1 MKLFL
6 DDVRQPENCVGYMY
20 TRIGKLNPIYL
31 EEWKIVRDFREF
43 CQFIESYYDKIT
55 HVSFDHDLADEHY
68 DPSMF
73 ADDDYRYEE
82 ISNSFKERTGYD
94 CAKWMIEFFKEK
106 NHPLP
111 QFIFIHSMNPIGR
124 EKIKNLFK

>member
-6 DDVRQPENCVGYMY
+6 DDVRQPENCVGYMH

-31 EEWKIVRDFREF
+31 EEWKIVRDFKEFREF
-43 CQFIESYYDKIT
+43 VESYYDKIT
-55 HVSFDHDLADEHY
+55 HVSFDHDLADIHY
-68 DPSMF
+68 DPSTWT
-73 ADDDYRYEE
+73 E
-82 ISNSFKERTGYD
+82 SFKYKEETGYD